1 MKQWVQEIRVVEGS
15 SETMG
20 SGSKG
25 VEGNSQTIGSGNK
38 SSRGK
43 Q

>member
-1 MKQWVQEIRVVEGS
+1 MKQWVQEIRVVERSIQTMGSGNKGVEGS
-15 SETMG
+15 SETMS

-25 VEGNSQTIGSGNK
+25 
-38 SSRGK
+38 SRGK

>member
-1 MKQWVQEIRVVEGS
+1 MKQCVQEIRVVEGS

-20 SGSKG
+20 SVNK
-25 VEGNSQTIGSGNK
+25 GSGV
-38 SSRGK
+38 K